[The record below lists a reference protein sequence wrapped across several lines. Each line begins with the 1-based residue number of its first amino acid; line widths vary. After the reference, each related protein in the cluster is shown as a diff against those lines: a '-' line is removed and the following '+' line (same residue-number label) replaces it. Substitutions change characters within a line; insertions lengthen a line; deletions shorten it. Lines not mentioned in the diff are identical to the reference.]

1 MQVFTER
8 TPVRSRRA
16 TQGGVEASSGRVNCG
31 LSVQVNGVVIPASM
45 CMLPSGELVFINM
58 FGDVYV
64 GNAAGIASTVNAE
77 YGAGD
82 VTVCSEDGC
91 TPLQGVEQSTYTKL
105 ASVIHV
111 LVDGSPVSEATLRR
125 HDGYFIVLRAYREPV
140 AIPESQLAETLAN
153 WLCGNRQCTVT
164 LVECPPDAPCRRIQ
178 L

>member
-1 MQVFTER
+1 MQVFTEK
-8 TPVRSRRA
+8 TTARRWRA
-16 TQGGVEASSGRVNCG
+16 AQGGVETSSGRVGCS
-31 LSVQVNGVVIPASM
+31 LSVHVNGVVIPASM
-45 CMLPSGELVFINM
+45 CMLPSGELVLINM

-64 GNAAGIASTVNAE
+64 GNITGVASIVNAE

-91 TPLQGVEQSTYTKL
+91 TPLQGVEQPAYTKL
-105 ASVIHV
+105 ASVIHI
-111 LVDGSPVSEATLRR
+111 LIDGSPVSEVTLRR
-125 HDGYFIVLRAYREPV
+125 YDGYFIVLRAYREPV

-153 WLCGNRQCTVT
+153 WLCGNRQCTLT